1 MKKKYFLAF
10 AYILTCTA
18 IVTCKII
25 CWVFDVLLYAY
36 DTFTF

>member
-1 MKKKYFLAF
+1 MKKRYFYF
-10 AYILTCTA
+10 AVYMWACVA